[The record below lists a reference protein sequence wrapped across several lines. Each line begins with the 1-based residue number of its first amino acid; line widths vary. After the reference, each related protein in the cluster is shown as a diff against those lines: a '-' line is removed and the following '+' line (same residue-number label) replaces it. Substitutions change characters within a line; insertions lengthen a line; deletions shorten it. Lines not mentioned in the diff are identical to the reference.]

1 MLRRLFWVMVGLGL
15 GAVVGM
21 QLVRWAQQTKTRYA
35 PPNLAR
41 EAAGKL
47 GQLRARVRD
56 ALDAG
61 AEEMGARE
69 AEIRAEIGLPP
80 R

>member
-1 MLRRLFWVMVGLGL
+1 MLRRIFWALVGLGL
-15 GAVVGM
+15 GAVVGV
-21 QLVRWAQQTKTRYA
+21 QLVRWAQQTRSRYA

-41 EAAGKL
+41 EAAGRFA
-47 GQLRARVRD
+47 GLRERVRD
-56 ALDAG
+56 ALEAG
-61 AEEMGARE
+61 SEEMITRE

>member
-1 MLRRLFWVMVGLGL
+1 MIRRLFWALVGIGL

-21 QLVRWAQQTKTRYA
+21 QLVRWAQQTRSRYA

-41 EAAGKL
+41 EAAGRL
-47 GQLRARVRD
+47 GTIRERVR
-56 ALDAG
+56 AAIQAG
-61 AEEMGARE
+61 AEEMVVRE